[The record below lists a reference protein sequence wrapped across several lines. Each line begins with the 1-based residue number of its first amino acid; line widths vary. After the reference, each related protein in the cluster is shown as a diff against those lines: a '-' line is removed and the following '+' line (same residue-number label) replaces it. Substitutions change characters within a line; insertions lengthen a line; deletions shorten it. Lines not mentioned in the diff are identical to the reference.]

1 LYYNILDNKKRV
13 LKLRKIVEKSIRG
26 RVWVV
31 ADESDSW
38 FVAEED
44 LLQRI
49 LAARGVAKADVQKFL
64 NPVVKEYMPDPFVL
78 CDCEKAVDIIADAIM
93 NKEKIA
99 VYGDYDVDGIT
110 STAIFIKYLRAVGAD
125 VVWHLPTREG
135 EGYGLNKDAVR
146 NLATDGVKLIIT
158 VDCGISGMAEVE
170 LAKSLGMRVVVTDHH
185 SPEDKLPNADAVV
198 NPKREDDASGLSYLA
213 GVGVAFLVLVA
224 LNRKL
229 KSLGV
234 PELNEKLESI
244 NLLNFLDCVALGTIC
259 DTMPLVELNR
269 AFVATG
275 LKVLNL
281 QQNLGLKTLMQ
292 VAGVNRVS
300 VYAAGF
306 VLGPRLNAAGR
317 LDSANPAL
325 NLLLTDNPLIAH
337 DLATKLDE
345 MNKERIEIQNVIMT
359 QAIEIAEKCCA
370 SGCCSLFV
378 CGDNWHGGVM
388 GIIAGR
394 LKDRYNL
401 PTCVATRTDGMVN
414 GSGRSILGVNLGA
427 IIHDALAQ
435 GLITEGGGHA
445 AAAGFSLPVE
455 NEKKFCEFLENSVL
469 QQLGG
474 NVSIPDVVVDAEMD
488 AAGATMKLI
497 DQLSKLEPFGQG
509 NPEPVLALRGGTLV
523 YATIMGHGGN
533 HLRGQVRTSAGTR
546 LDFVGFNLVGTP
558 VGDFLLDEANINTKI
573 ILLGRLVQN
582 NYNGRTNA
590 QLILEDVA
598 I

>member
-1 LYYNILDNKKRV
+1 M
-13 LKLRKIVEKSIRG
+13 RKIVEKSIRG
-26 RVWVV
+26 RAWVV

-38 FVAEED
+38 FVAEDD

-49 LAARGVAKADVQKFL
+49 LASRGVARGDVEKFL

-78 CDCEKAVDIIADAIM
+78 QDCESAVDIIADAIIK
-93 NKEKIA
+93 NEKIA

-110 STAIFIKYLRAVGAD
+110 ATAIFVKYLQALDVD

-135 EGYGLNKDAVR
+135 EGYGLNKNAVQQ
-146 NLATDGVKLIIT
+146 LATDGVKLIIT
-158 VDCGISGMAEVE
+158 VDCGISGMTEVD

-185 SPEDKLPNADAVV
+185 SPEDTLPNADAVV
-198 NPKREDDASGLSYLA
+198 NPKRNDDTSGLSYLA

-229 KSLGV
+229 KNMAV
-234 PELNEKLESI
+234 PELKEKLESV

-259 DTMPLVELNR
+259 DTMPLIELNR

-275 LKVLNL
+275 MKVLNL
-281 QQNLGLKTLMQ
+281 QQNLGLKTLMK
-292 VAGVNRVS
+292 VAKVDRVS
-300 VYAAGF
+300 VYSAGF

-337 DLATKLDE
+337 ELASMLDE
-345 MNKERIEIQNVIMT
+345 MNHDRIEIQNVIMS
-359 QAIEIAEKCCA
+359 QATEIAEKCCA
-370 SGCCSLFV
+370 SGRCSLFI

-394 LKDRYNL
+394 LKDKYNL
-401 PTCVATRTDGMVN
+401 PTCVATRADGVVN
-414 GSGRSILGVNLGA
+414 GSGRSIVGVNLGA
-427 IIHDALAQ
+427 IIHDALGQ
-435 GLITEGGGHA
+435 GIISEGGGHA
-445 AAAGFSLPVE
+445 AAAGFSLPAE
-455 NEKKFCEFLENSVL
+455 NEEKFCDFLEQAVL
-469 QQLGG
+469 HQMGG
-474 NVSIPDVVVDAEMD
+474 AVPIPDIVVDAEMD

-509 NPEPVLALRGGTLV
+509 NPEPVLVLHGGTLV
-523 YATIMGHGGN
+523 YATVMGHGGS

-573 ILLGRLVQN
+573 TMLGRLVQN
-582 NYNGRTNA
+582 NYNGRTSA
-590 QLILEDVA
+590 QLVLEDIA